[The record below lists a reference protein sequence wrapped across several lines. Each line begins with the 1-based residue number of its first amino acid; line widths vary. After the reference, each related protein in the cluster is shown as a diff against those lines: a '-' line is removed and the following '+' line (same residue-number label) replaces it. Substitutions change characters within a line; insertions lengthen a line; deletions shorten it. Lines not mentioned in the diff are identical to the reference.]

1 MQHNNLVPDTTA
13 LCRVCMTPKEG
24 NCTNLYDSCSLA
36 TSQPSLHEML
46 KIICV
51 PVFGKSEAGDPP
63 GMPTDV
69 CSNCRHAVVAAFH
82 LHQMCVETDRR
93 LGELLALRWELE
105 GPDGGDPLQG
115 CDYIETNV
123 ADKRIKD
130 ALSSNQQLDMIK
142 DEPLDLMD
150 ENEEDCDEPNPAENK
165 EGEADKTNSEK
176 LHHCEICNQSFTR
189 MSAKVT
195 HISFRHPDVGDPKG
209 PFTCDLCGET
219 FAFRGPMRLH
229 RVSHLGEVVCTCG
242 RSFSSKKTFNAHI
255 DAGTCTGAQEKEC
268 KLCNATFR
276 TLYSAV
282 NHRRMVHPEQIK
294 TLPELYCD
302 ICNKPFH
309 GRRVLTQHKRTE
321 HAKVTATTTQKKMY
335 ECSICRET
343 FNTLS
348 ARGQRPYECSVC
360 GFKFSILSQLK
371 RHMLTHTKEKPH
383 KCQLCP
389 QAYAQTND
397 LVKHAARVHGIDKPY
412 QCDRCDE
419 GFRLLTDLRQH
430 YRVHVQST
438 EGGADQMEE
447 VRFTTMAILQRAFS
461 KDKQQQAEGKLE

>member
-1 MQHNNLVPDTTA
+1 MLDQDQSTMQHNNLVPDTTA
-13 LCRVCMTPKEG
+13 LCRGCMTPKEG
-24 NCTNLYDSCSLA
+24 NCTNLYDSCSLPA
-36 TSQPSLHEML
+36 GQPSLHEML

-69 CSNCRHAVVAAFH
+69 CSSCRHAIVAAFH

-93 LGELLALRWELE
+93 LSELLALRWELE
-105 GPDGGDPLQG
+105 GPDGGDPLQA
-115 CDYIETNV
+115 CDSIETNV

-130 ALSSNQQLDMIK
+130 PLSCNEQLDMIK

-150 ENEEDCDEPNPAENK
+150 ENEEDCVEPNPAENK

-176 LHHCEICNQSFTR
+176 LHHCEICNQSFTK

-195 HISFRHPDVGDPKG
+195 HISFRHPDVGDPRG

-268 KLCNATFR
+268 KLCNKTFR

-282 NHRRMVHPEQIK
+282 NHRRMVHAEQIK

-335 ECSICRET
+335 ECAICR
-343 FNTLS
+343 
-348 ARGQRPYECSVC
+348 
-360 GFKFSILSQLK
+360 
-371 RHMLTHTKEKPH
+371 
-383 KCQLCP
+383 
-389 QAYAQTND
+389 
-397 LVKHAARVHGIDKPY
+397 
-412 QCDRCDE
+412 
-419 GFRLLTDLRQH
+419 
-430 YRVHVQST
+430 
-438 EGGADQMEE
+438 
-447 VRFTTMAILQRAFS
+447 
-461 KDKQQQAEGKLE
+461 